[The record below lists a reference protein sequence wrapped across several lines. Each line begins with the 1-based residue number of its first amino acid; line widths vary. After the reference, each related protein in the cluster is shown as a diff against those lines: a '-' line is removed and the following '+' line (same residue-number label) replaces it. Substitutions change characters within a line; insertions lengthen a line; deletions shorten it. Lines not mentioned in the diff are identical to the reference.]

1 MNLKLYKYK
10 NKGISPAIGVALL
23 VAITVA
29 LVVLASVIVLNIED
43 GTETNSAE
51 ASIDFTQTSSGIN
64 VQVVSNTNVDEFK
77 ILFPDGTE
85 TILSGNVGSSLNIVG
100 PEGRYSVV
108 AIMHDDTEQVLI
120 SRNITGLDY
129 GGIFIVSQDTE
140 EGEVYARLASKYD
153 NIDDY
158 NLNLEAQN
166 NEDEDVL
173 LNSNY
178 PIFNNYLVSNGLVSN
193 TDSNS
198 TKKRVFKLISI
209 SVFSDSINSEED
221 IAAIGETIAIHDM
234 VNLFVKETD

>member
-108 AIMHDDTEQVLI
+108 SIMHDDTEQVLI

-140 EGEVYARLASKYD
+140 EGEVYARLASKYH

>member
-85 TILSGNVGSSLNIVG
+85 TILSGNVGSSLNLVG

>member
-85 TILSGNVGSSLNIVG
+85 TILSGNVGSSLNLVG

-108 AIMHDDTEQVLI
+108 AIMHDDTEQALI
-120 SRNITGLDY
+120 SRNITGLDSS
-129 GGIFIVSQDTE
+129 IDATI
-140 EGEVYARLASKYD
+140 EGTVEICESPC
-153 NIDDY
+153 N
-158 NLNLEAQN
+158 
-166 NEDEDVL
+166 
-173 LNSNY
+173 
-178 PIFNNYLVSNGLVSN
+178 
-193 TDSNS
+193 
-198 TKKRVFKLISI
+198 
-209 SVFSDSINSEED
+209 
-221 IAAIGETIAIHDM
+221 
-234 VNLFVKETD
+234 

>member
-85 TILSGNVGSSLNIVG
+85 TILSGNVGSSLNLVG
-100 PEGRYSVV
+100 PEVRYSVV

>member
-108 AIMHDDTEQVLI
+108 SIMHDDTEQVLI

>member
-1 MNLKLYKYK
+1 M
-10 NKGISPAIGVALL
+10 
-23 VAITVA
+23 
-29 LVVLASVIVLNIED
+29 
-43 GTETNSAE
+43 
-51 ASIDFTQTSSGIN
+51 
-64 VQVVSNTNVDEFK
+64 
-77 ILFPDGTE
+77 PDGE
-85 TILSGNVGSSLNIVG
+85 
-100 PEGRYSVV
+100 
-108 AIMHDDTEQVLI
+108 EQVLA
-120 SRNITGLDY
+120 TKTVEGLDY
-129 GGIFIVSQDTE
+129 SGVFVVLQDEE
-140 EGEVYARLASKYD
+140 EGEVYARLASKYH